1 MNTDALALPLASI
14 QRDAAMR
21 QDFIHFLENP
31 DRIYRLREA
40 FENEFERLSRRGF
53 HPPGPD
59 FSAYVVVRSNTTNEH
74 ELLPIWVRGELDDN
88 EITGAALFRLGEEA
102 AIQGHPIWKSRFDE
116 LVRELGDLEFDARYD
131 AHFARMLELA
141 DGPDDEE
148 IEEIEDI
155 CEIAEELHEDLGRG
169 TGWC

>member
-1 MNTDALALPLASI
+1 M
-14 QRDAAMR
+14 
-21 QDFIHFLENP
+21 
-31 DRIYRLREA
+31 
-40 FENEFERLSRRGF
+40 
-53 HPPGPD
+53 
-59 FSAYVVVRSNTTNEH
+59 VVCSNTTSEH

-116 LVRELGDLEFDARYD
+116 LVERLDNLEIDAMYE
-131 AHFARMLELA
+131 AHFNWMLEVA

-148 IEEIEDI
+148 IEDI
-155 CEIAEELHEDLGRG
+155 YEIAEELHEDLGLG